1 MKKRIDFA
9 VNEQGL
15 PIGEAHHNAKLSDAQ
30 VEIIRDL
37 YEEGFVSY
45 RSLALTF
52 GVSREAIADICKY
65 RRRAC
70 TPVAYKSRT
79 IEVDANF
86 AVRPQLSWE
95 GLV

>member
-1 MKKRIDFA
+1 MTKRITYG

-15 PIGEAHHNAKLSDAQ
+15 PIGEAHHNSKLRDVE

-45 RSLALTF
+45 RTLAVTF
-52 GVSREAIADICKY
+52 GVSRETIADICKY

-70 TPVAYKSRT
+70 TPADYRT
-79 IEVDANF
+79 RAVTVEAHF
-86 AVRPQLSWE
+86 AVRPDFKY
-95 GLV
+95 